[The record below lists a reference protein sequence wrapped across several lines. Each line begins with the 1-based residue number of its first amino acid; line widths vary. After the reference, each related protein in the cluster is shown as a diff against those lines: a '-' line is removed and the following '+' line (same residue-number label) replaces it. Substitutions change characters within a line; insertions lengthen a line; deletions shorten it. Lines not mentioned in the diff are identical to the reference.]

1 MAPDPDGAQR
11 DRSDSGGS
19 KQPVSR
25 PFSRDDVA
33 RFIGRNYTSL
43 RKLVRT
49 YLRPFR
55 RDDDLEEHPRDQR
68 SHQPV
73 FDSKD
78 AMESVWRR
86 MDALAAQGKIDP
98 GATDADLLALA
109 TIVTQNTAREKARL
123 IARARALEDHD
134 TPYAIRLVE
143 RLEKCPDDNA
153 VQAEM
158 ERLFLT
164 IANSDDRVLFLI
176 IMRGASQKV
185 AADHLHI
192 SHALCRKRWT
202 ELKWELAERMRGWEE
217 QAED

>member
-1 MAPDPDGAQR
+1 MTGMAPDPDGAQR

-134 TPYAIRLVE
+134 TPYAIRLIE
-143 RLEKCPDDNA
+143 RLEKCKDDDEARGELDRLLKSLPDGPDR
-153 VQAEM
+153 
-158 ERLFLT
+158 RLF
-164 IANSDDRVLFLI
+164 AM

-185 AADHLHI
+185 AAEYLGI
-192 SHALCRKRWT
+192 SHAACRRRWT
-202 ELKWELAERMRGWEE
+202 ELKWELAERMKE
-217 QAED
+217 